1 MGIKMKN
8 RSTESSANEFDSLI
22 EKRIDE
28 QFNFELFMT
37 TGQTDSKEYD
47 YGVPEMIPVL
57 LSSLNDERALD
68 TEEQKS
74 LFILWA
80 DRYFRSLFPLE
91 SHQSIWSE
99 HSEELKRILNRAE
112 SLLIEMEPDI
122 SCDFISHKLQF
133 EYQTKRGNGLIS
145 GSFEDLLQYM
155 HVFQA
160 SLAFFMNDLSEL
172 QRILHMVL
180 EDTKSNA
187 EILLTRADRA
197 ESLLKS
203 GVDGFYGVYLPSIQY
218 WKEPLSWLYEEAQ
231 AIGLSKHLVP
241 SYEEYVVFL
250 KQIKTFHNE
259 ECRKKMMSLA
269 EARLRA
275 LRMLAY
281 GEVD

>member
-57 LSSLNDERALD
+57 LSSLDDERALD

-122 SCDFISHKLQF
+122 SYDFISHKLQF

-155 HVFQA
+155 H
-160 SLAFFMNDLSEL
+160 
-172 QRILHMVL
+172 
-180 EDTKSNA
+180 
-187 EILLTRADRA
+187 
-197 ESLLKS
+197 
-203 GVDGFYGVYLPSIQY
+203 
-218 WKEPLSWLYEEAQ
+218 
-231 AIGLSKHLVP
+231 P
-241 SYEEYVVFL
+241 SYEDKTYECLYDSIEREMVRTQLFFATGSWVEEFLALCKEYYKAF
-250 KQIKTFHNE
+250 IP
-259 ECRKKMMSLA
+259 
-269 EARLRA
+269 
-275 LRMLAY
+275 
-281 GEVD
+281 